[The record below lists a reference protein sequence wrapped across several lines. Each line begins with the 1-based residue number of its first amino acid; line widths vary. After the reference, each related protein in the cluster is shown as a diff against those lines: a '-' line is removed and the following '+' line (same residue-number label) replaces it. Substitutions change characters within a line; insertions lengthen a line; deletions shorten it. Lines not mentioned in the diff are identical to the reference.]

1 MSGLRRLSLA
11 GPAKH
16 VLRSLFPSGFNG
28 SLVLCCSRRLVFLF
42 FFRGAR
48 VLKHLPC
55 CSCGGAHSC
64 FFLALLQLFCFRRG
78 RGRLVGGRRVGVA
91 ACFAGCV
98 GRGTLMGVLVLGG
111 CFGSAGV
118 AGLAPGYGVR
128 APVVGVLA
136 VWGGR

>member
-1 MSGLRRLSLA
+1 VGALILA
-11 GPAKH
+11 
-16 VLRSLFPSGFNG
+16 SFWLFS
-28 SLVLCCSRRLVFLF
+28 SCSASVVV
-42 FFRGAR
+42 G
-48 VLKHLPC
+48 
-55 CSCGGAHSC
+55 
-64 FFLALLQLFCFRRG
+64 
-78 RGRLVGGRRVGVA
+78 GRLVGGRRVGVA